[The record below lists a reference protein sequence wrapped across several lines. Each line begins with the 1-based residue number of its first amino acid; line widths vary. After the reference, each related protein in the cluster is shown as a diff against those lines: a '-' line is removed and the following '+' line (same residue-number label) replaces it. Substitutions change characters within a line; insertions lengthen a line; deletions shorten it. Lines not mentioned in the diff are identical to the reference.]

1 MLDNW
6 LMIQIQIIEI
16 EHYHRQIHKVLNR
29 ISYRLQ
35 NRIAKNKGIYWH
47 ELIKYKGQ
55 CQYIHNSTKPTKY
68 CFIGK
73 GELNAIRNLIHLV
86 LYSLSSN

>member
-16 EHYHRQIHKVLNR
+16 EHYHRKIHKVLNR

-35 NRIAKNKGIYWH
+35 NRIAKNKGIYWQ
-47 ELIKYKGQ
+47 ELIKYK
-55 CQYIHNSTKPTKY
+55 
-68 CFIGK
+68 
-73 GELNAIRNLIHLV
+73 
-86 LYSLSSN
+86 